1 MKTTVDLP
9 NELVRAFKL
18 LTVQRG
24 RKLNATAVAIL
35 GKQLEETAPRAGRP
49 LPKTLPLMPVRPLK
63 TPAPK
68 PMSAQAMSDFIKQA
82 DLNAD
87 TERYEKAFGH

>member
-1 MKTTVDLP
+1 MKTTVDMP
-9 NELVRAFKL
+9 DELVRAFKL
-18 LTVQRG
+18 HAAQRG
-24 RKLNATAVAIL
+24 RKLNATVVAIL
-35 GKQLEETAPRAGRP
+35 RIQLEETAPRARRP
-49 LPKTLPLMPVRPLK
+49 LPKTLPLMPVRLLK

-82 DLNAD
+82 ELDAA